1 MEYNVVED
9 QIPLVS
15 YARTKESVWN
25 VYIGGVIQV
34 RETNAGLIQVRVG
47 DNITWITVSTKEEA
61 AV

>member
-34 RETNAGLIQVRVG
+34 RETNAGLVQIRVG
-47 DNITWITVSTKEEA
+47 DSTAWETVSTKE
-61 AV
+61 AVL

>member
-15 YARTKESVWN
+15 YARTRESVWN

-34 RETNAGLIQVRVG
+34 RETNAGLVQIRVG
-47 DNITWITVSTKEEA
+47 DSTVWETVSTKEA
-61 AV
+61 AR

>member
-1 MEYNVVED
+1 MSED

-34 RETNAGLIQVRVG
+34 RETNAGLVQIRVG
-47 DNITWITVSTKEEA
+47 DDTAWETVSTKEA
-61 AV
+61 AR